1 MNKILGMNKRRSLL
15 FAISGLFATLCGQV
29 RADKSI
35 GTKKQILF
43 LSYEGKRYKIPA
55 RKKIVFIDLPPNKYF
70 EVEAINLDDTSVPSK
85 RSYSFR
91 MPCVPSKPCTLI
103 KGKYLFLIYPKG
115 APWPNKQLKTT

>member
-1 MNKILGMNKRRSLL
+1 MNKRRSLL
-15 FAISGLFATLCGQV
+15 FAISGLFATLYGQV

-70 EVEAINLDDTSVPSK
+70 EIEAIDLDNASVQSK
-85 RSYSFR
+85 SSYAFR
-91 MPCVPSKPCTLI
+91 VPCIPTKPLHFALI
-103 KGKYLFLIYPKG
+103 ETNTVFVIYPKG
-115 APWPNKQLKTT
+115 TPWLNKQTIST

>member
-1 MNKILGMNKRRSLL
+1 M

-29 RADKSI
+29 CADKSI

-70 EVEAINLDDTSVPSK
+70 EIEAIDLDTVSVQSK
-85 RSYSFR
+85 SSYSFR
-91 MPCVPSKPCTLI
+91 VPCIPTKPLRFVLNETNTVFI
-103 KGKYLFLIYPKG
+103 IYPKG
-115 APWPNKQLKTT
+115 IPWLNKQTIST